1 MFNRL
6 RENMNQQWKYKS
18 KFGNLFLVASS
29 EGLRGIYWNKQD
41 AEMIKSL
48 SESKILNSAVKE
60 LDLYFLG
67 KMKVFKTQFDLEGTS
82 FQNKVWNELLK
93 IPFGE
98 TCSYQ
103 DIAFRIHH
111 PKAVRAVG
119 SANGKN
125 PICIMIPCHRVIS
138 KNGSLG
144 GYSGGLA
151 FKKKLLALEGA
162 SPT

>member
-1 MFNRL
+1 
-6 RENMNQQWKYKS
+6 MNLQWKYKS
-18 KFGNLFLVASS
+18 KLGNLFLVASS
-29 EGLRGIYWNKQD
+29 KGLKGIYWNKQD
-41 AEMIKSL
+41 DRMVKSL
-48 SESKILNSAVKE
+48 NESKILNSAVKE

-67 KMKVFKTQFDLEGTS
+67 KNKIFKTHFDLEGTS
-82 FQNKVWNELLK
+82 FQKKVWSELLR
-93 IPFGE
+93 IPFGK

-144 GYSGGLA
+144 GYSGGVE
-151 FKKKLLALEGA
+151 FKRKLLALEGA